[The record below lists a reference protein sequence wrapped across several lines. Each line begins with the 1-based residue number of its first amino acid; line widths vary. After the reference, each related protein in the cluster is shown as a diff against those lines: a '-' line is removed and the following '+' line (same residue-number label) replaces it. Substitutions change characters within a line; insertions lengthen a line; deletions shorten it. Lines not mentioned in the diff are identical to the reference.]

1 MGQPEP
7 RQHRDGDSFGS
18 EEHRR
23 GRNPFADRPFEPPSK
38 EHAERLA
45 AALRAHFATV
55 WRTARRLGMAPLRAD
70 EIAQEAFVTFA
81 RKLDQVQAGC
91 ERRYLVSV
99 AVRLAANE
107 RRLRATQL
115 EVAEEW
121 LTLEHP
127 DPAPSA
133 EELLELKRLR
143 SLLDELVLRMPAE
156 LGAVFVLF
164 ELEGMS
170 GPEISELLGIPEGT
184 VASRLRRAREAFQ
197 KGLRGPGARGPSSGA
212 EP

>member
-7 RQHRDGDSFGS
+7 QQNRDDAVGPQ
-18 EEHRR
+18 EHRR
-23 GRNPFADRPFEPPSK
+23 GRSPSADCSFEPPSK

-45 AALRAHFATV
+45 AALRAHFDTV

-70 EIAQEAFVTFA
+70 EIAQEAFLTFA
-81 RKLDQVQAGC
+81 RKLDQVEPRC

-99 AVRLAANE
+99 AVRLVANE
-107 RRLRATQL
+107 RRLRATQV

-121 LTLEHP
+121 LTIEHP
-127 DPAPSA
+127 DPSPSA

-143 SLLDELVLRMPAE
+143 CLLDELILRMPAE
-156 LGAVFVLF
+156 LGTVFVLF
-164 ELEGMS
+164 ELEGIS
-170 GPEISELLGIPEGT
+170 GPEIAELLGIPEGT
-184 VASRLRRAREAFQ
+184 VASRLRRAREAFH
-197 KGLRGPGARGPSSGA
+197 KGLRGLGARTPNGGV